1 MLECIDLCSAEEFEE
16 SHDKSKS
23 EDQAPSDLKDGLQL
37 WDSLGPRQ
45 RNLTEKGLGE
55 RINWL
60 KQQRINALRTVS
72 RKRTEVSGLMVNP
85 TNLHLVKAEFINVMI

>member
-1 MLECIDLCSAEEFEE
+1 MAESSHQELTDGLNVPGHPFAEEFEE

-23 EDQAPSDLKDGLQL
+23 EDQAPIVLKDDIQL
-37 WDSLGPRQ
+37 WESLGPRQ

-60 KQQRINALRTVS
+60 KQQRINALRAV
-72 RKRTEVSGLMVNP
+72 
-85 TNLHLVKAEFINVMI
+85 